1 MSFVRRGNENVAKHI
16 ICLQLGQELLRHD
29 TLHLSASDREECA
42 TYCTKFGWNL
52 QSSSPNR
59 PAPHVLR
66 TYTRIRV
73 LPSGYGLLCNH
84 PCCLRSRGS
93 PLLCRC
99 RAIGRGGLQVP
110 SKFSAVSCTLFSVR
124 RSQVQRIMAKQ
135 FLVQLKA
142 NDVFCHVFV
151 PSANKAHNP
160 GLLHHGLGAVC

>member
-1 MSFVRRGNENVAKHI
+1 MRYPARLPQSRHCNIRQHTAPKPRWSSPSVSFVRRGNENVAKHI

-66 TYTRIRV
+66 TYTRIRS

-93 PLLCRC
+93 PLLCL
-99 RAIGRGGLQVP
+99 ASSSSGSGRR
-110 SKFSAVSCTLFSVR
+110 SAFMWTLWDVTLGQTGSLVR
-124 RSQVQRIMAKQ
+124 RDTLRECCSPA
-135 FLVQLKA
+135 
-142 NDVFCHVFV
+142 
-151 PSANKAHNP
+151 
-160 GLLHHGLGAVC
+160 